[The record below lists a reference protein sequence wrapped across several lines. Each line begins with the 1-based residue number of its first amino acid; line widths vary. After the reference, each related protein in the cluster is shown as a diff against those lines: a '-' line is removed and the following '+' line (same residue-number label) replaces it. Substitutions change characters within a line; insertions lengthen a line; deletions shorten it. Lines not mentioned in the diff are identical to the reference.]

1 VGLLV
6 SSQEEEEKGSLVGAA
21 LLFAGT
27 AIGAGMLALPA
38 ETAPAGFV
46 PSATSLLLC
55 WAFTYVTSL
64 VTLEA
69 TWSVTQDDPVANKS
83 DASVGFLSVSR
94 KALGPTGE
102 LLTAILF
109 WFLLSAIVVA
119 YTSEG
124 GELLTEGVRELTS
137 GSLHLSPIIGS
148 TCFMAFF
155 GSFAIFGIE
164 QVDLVNR
171 ILVAGFLVAFLGL
184 MGMGL
189 PNIQATTLL
198 MGAQHW
204 NAVYPGATSVG
215 ILAFGAQNV
224 VPTLLQYLGGDAER
238 TRRAILAGSLLPL
251 AMYLVWEAVFF
262 GTLPLDL
269 VGNDG
274 NMDVLKALG
283 DSGGPFV

>member
-1 VGLLV
+1 
-6 SSQEEEEKGSLVGAA
+6 
-21 LLFAGT
+21 
-27 AIGAGMLALPA
+27 
-38 ETAPAGFV
+38 
-46 PSATSLLLC
+46 
-55 WAFTYVTSL
+55 
-64 VTLEA
+64 
-69 TWSVTQDDPVANKS
+69 
-83 DASVGFLSVSR
+83 
-94 KALGPTGE
+94 
-102 LLTAILF
+102 
-109 WFLLSAIVVA
+109 
-119 YTSEG
+119 
-124 GELLTEGVRELTS
+124 
-137 GSLHLSPIIGS
+137 
-148 TCFMAFF
+148 MAFF

-262 GTLPLDL
+262 GTFPLDL